1 MKASRKWII
10 QRISALLMIPLM
22 GWFTLNFISIYDQG
36 YIEVRSFFS
45 SNITQIVMSLLII
58 ISFLHLILG
67 LKEVYE
73 DYIQDEKIKNAA
85 NNLTNILSVV
95 ISVITIIILFNLNL

>member
-1 MKASRKWII
+1 MKASRKWVI
-10 QRISALLMIPLM
+10 QRISALLMIPFM

-36 YIEVRSFFS
+36 YTEVRYFFS
-45 SNITQIVMSLLII
+45 SNITQIIMSLLII

-73 DYIQDEKIKNAA
+73 DYIQDEKIKNTA
-85 NNLTNILSVV
+85 NNFTNILGVV
-95 ISVITIIILFNLNL
+95 IPAITIIILFNLNL